1 MLNYK
6 VNVYMAKGTR
16 TKSNHSLSAK
26 HLVYTSQFL
35 SHTPVQLLHQL
46 LLNRLMLEQEQNPHL
61 MYTLEVNTVVDQYVI
76 DVRLHAEQE
85 VSVTIERGLIEL
97 IEREEVRHIP
107 SLEIGKPDY
116 AEFAHLVLQVKQGA
130 VRLDQE
136 KMQQIFDGSGV
147 HGKIILQKERIDSR
161 EPCHSIQLL
170 VGGTEKSL
178 YSLSHYQL
186 DPLFRKHG
194 LVIQSLNLLPFD
206 LFSIRD
212 KVAML
217 SSADAKRLWIDDIST
232 SKNGRS
238 HQICFKDGQ
247 EFMTVICDLHG
258 SIRSYK
264 CS

>member
-6 VNVYMAKGTR
+6 VNVYMSKGTR
-16 TKSNHSLSAK
+16 PKTGSTNTTK

-46 LLNRLMLEQEQNPHL
+46 IFNRLTLEQEKNQSL

-76 DVRLHAEQE
+76 DVRLYSDEA
-85 VSVTIERGLIEL
+85 VCATIERGLIEL

-107 SLEIGKPDY
+107 PLEIGKPDF
-116 AEFAHLVLQVKQGA
+116 AEFAHLVLH
-130 VRLDQE
+130 VRPDALRIDRS
-136 KMQQIFDGSGV
+136 KMQEIFDRSGV

-170 VGGTEKSL
+170 IGGSEKSL

-194 LVIQSLNLLPFD
+194 LLIQSLNLLPFD

-217 SSADAKRLWIDDIST
+217 SSADANRLWIDDIST

-258 SIRSYK
+258 AIRSYK

>member
-6 VNVYMAKGTR
+6 VNVYMTKGTR
-16 TKSNHSLSAK
+16 SKSNQSLNGK
-26 HLVYTSQFL
+26 HLIYTSQFM
-35 SHTPVQLLHQL
+35 SQTPVQLLHQL
-46 LLNRLMLEQEQNPHL
+46 LLNRLTLEQEHSPHL

-76 DVRLHAEQE
+76 DVRIYTEEELP
-85 VSVTIERGLIEL
+85 VTVERGLIEL
-97 IEREEVRHIP
+97 IEREEVRHLP

-116 AEFAHLVLQVKQGA
+116 AEFAHLVLHVKLGA
-130 VRLDQE
+130 VRVDQE
-136 KMQQIFDGSGV
+136 KMQDIFDESGV
-147 HGKIILQKERIDSR
+147 QGKIILQKERSDSR

-170 VGGTEKSL
+170 IGGMEKSL

-206 LFSIRD
+206 LFLIRD

-217 SSADAKRLWIDDIST
+217 SSADATRLWIDDIST

>member
-16 TKSNHSLSAK
+16 LKSNHSMAAK
-26 HLVYTSQFL
+26 HLIYTSQFS
-35 SHTPVQLLHQL
+35 SHTPVELIHQL
-46 LLNRLMLEQEQNPHL
+46 LLNRLTLEQEQNPHL

-76 DVRLHAEQE
+76 DVRLSSEGD
-85 VSVTIERGLIEL
+85 VSDTVERGLIEL
-97 IEREEVRHIP
+97 IEREEVRHIQA
-107 SLEIGKPDY
+107 LEIGKPDY
-116 AEFAHLVLQVKQGA
+116 AEFAHLVLHVKPGA
-130 VRLDQE
+130 LRVDQE
-136 KMQQIFDGSGV
+136 KMQHVFDGSGV
-147 HGKIILQKERIDSR
+147 QGQIILQKERIDSR

-170 VGGTEKSL
+170 IGGMEKSL

-186 DPLFRKHG
+186 DPLFRKYG

-206 LFSIRD
+206 LFLIRD

-217 SSADAKRLWIDDIST
+217 SSADATRLWIDDITT